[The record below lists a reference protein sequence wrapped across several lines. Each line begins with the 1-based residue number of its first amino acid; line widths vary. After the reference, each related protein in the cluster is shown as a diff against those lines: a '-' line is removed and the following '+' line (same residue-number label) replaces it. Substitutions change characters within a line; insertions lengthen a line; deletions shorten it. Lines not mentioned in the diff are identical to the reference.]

1 MVSTVAGPFTPL
13 PAGHQPPLSP
23 HASPPVSAILTVS
36 DSHLH
41 FSMAGETE
49 HCLIYVLAISILSL
63 RTAGFT
69 LLIYWVVAF

>member
-36 DSHLH
+36 DSHYVV
-41 FSMAGETE
+41 
-49 HCLIYVLAISILSL
+49 LIRISPWLVRLNTVS
-63 RTAGFT
+63 FM
-69 LLIYWVVAF
+69 YWLFLFYL